1 MEATRAEP
9 HEARAGLR
17 RPESHPVAAPET
29 GDLLA
34 IEGEVHEAM
43 SEDLD
48 HDLLVG
54 VEDEGAVE
62 QHVG

>member
-1 MEATRAEP
+1 MTVTTF
-9 HEARAGLR
+9 
-17 RPESHPVAAPET
+17 ESDLAIRSVAAPET